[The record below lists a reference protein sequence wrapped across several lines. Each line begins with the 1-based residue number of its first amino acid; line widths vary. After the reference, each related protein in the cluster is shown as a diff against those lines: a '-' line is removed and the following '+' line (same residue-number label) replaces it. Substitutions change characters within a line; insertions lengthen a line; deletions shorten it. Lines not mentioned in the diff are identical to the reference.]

1 MRARLV
7 MGVAAAAVAV
17 AAAADAQTTRIAM
30 EARPTKLQATQNVL
44 LIGRIASRAGGE
56 TVTLQGKLCGQ
67 SSYRNLT
74 AFKTA
79 PGGVFRV
86 EWSVGMNATLRARWR
101 GATSRPVLVRQS
113 PIVQLDQTSANEF
126 EVGVGSLGLMWRKRV
141 DIQRRVG
148 GRWELVRR
156 VTLTDTAA
164 GPGSSGVWT
173 EGHFRLSVPPGT
185 PLRAVL
191 TAAEARP
198 CYLAATSRVLRA
210 QG

>member
-1 MRARLV
+1 MKARLV
-7 MGVAAAAVAV
+7 LGVAAVAV
-17 AAAADAQTTRIAM
+17 AVAATADAQSTQIAM
-30 EARPTKLQATQNVL
+30 EARPTKLQPTQNVL
-44 LIGRIASRAGGE
+44 LIGRISSPTSGE

-74 AFKTA
+74 AFNTA

-101 GATSRPVLVRQS
+101 GATSRPVLVRQA
-113 PIVQLDQTSANEF
+113 PLIQLDQTSAREF

-141 DIQRRVG
+141 EIQRRVS
-148 GRWELVRR
+148 GRWQLVRR

-173 EGHFRLSVPPGT
+173 DASFRLAVRPGT
-185 PLRAVL
+185 QLRAVL

-198 CYLAATSRVLRA
+198 CYLGVTSPVLRT